1 MKNFFPTF
9 SLIFFLFLTL
19 VSCSSEQDENDKNV
33 ITQGTETVA
42 KEAVKSIKT
51 PLDQARG
58 AAEQEDDHSKQIKE
72 QTQ

>member
-19 VSCSSEQDENDKNV
+19 VSCSREQDENDKSV
-33 ITQGTETVA
+33 ITQSTETVA
-42 KEAVKSIKT
+42 KEAVESIKT
-51 PLDQARG
+51 PLDQARV